1 MVRCFVGMLLPK
13 NIIES
18 ILPVKN
24 ELVRLQMGCKLV
36 EDETLHVCLS
46 FLGEIEESRV
56 ETISNIIDEI
66 GKEFK
71 SFDVEI
77 TDVKM
82 IPNEKYIRV
91 LALDVVEND
100 DMKKLRMEVKTRIG
114 GDSKLCHITLCR
126 VKDIQDKATVVQKI
140 KEIKFYKK
148 FTFDRLQ
155 LIKSELKRSGPVYSV
170 VHEAFLE

>member
-1 MVRCFVGMLLPK
+1 MLLPK
-13 NIIES
+13 SVIES

-24 ELVRLQMGCKLV
+24 ELVRLQMSCKFV
-36 EDETLHVCLS
+36 EDYNIHLCLS
-46 FLGEIEESRV
+46 FLGEIEECRV
-56 ETISNIIDEI
+56 ETVCNGIDEI
-66 GKEFK
+66 GKESK
-71 SFDVEI
+71 SFDVEV

-91 LALDVVEND
+91 LALDVVENEN
-100 DMKKLRMEVKTRIG
+100 MKKLRMEVKTKIG
-114 GDSKLCHITLCR
+114 GDSKPCHITLCR
-126 VKDIQDKATVVQKI
+126 VKDMQNKVVAVQKI

-170 VHEAFLE
+170 VHEALLE